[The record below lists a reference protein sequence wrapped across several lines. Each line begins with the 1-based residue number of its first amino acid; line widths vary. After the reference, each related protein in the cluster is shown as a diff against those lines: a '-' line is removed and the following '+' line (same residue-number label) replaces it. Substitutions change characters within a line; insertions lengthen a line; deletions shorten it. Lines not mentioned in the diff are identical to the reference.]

1 MVLLNIF
8 RVAIIVMCSV
18 LILSEMIYPEGLFG
32 MIIITI
38 NALNIGFNL
47 RILYADWRHPW

>member
-47 RILYADWRHPW
+47 IILYADWRHPW

>member
-18 LILSEMIYPEGLFG
+18 LILSEIISPEGLFG

-47 RILYADWRHPW
+47 GALYSDWRHPW

>member
-47 RILYADWRHPW
+47 GILYVDWRHSW